1 MALTIDRKTRFPDG
15 EFAPVAR
22 NNTGIAPHHTVG
34 GTASAACDYRIDDTV
49 KAGNRGSTHSSN
61 TERIEEAL

>member
-1 MALTIDRKTRFPDG
+1 MALKIDHKPPFPDG
-15 EFAPVAR
+15 EFSRAAR
-22 NNTGIAPHHTVG
+22 NNTGIASHHTVG

-61 TERIEEAL
+61 TERIEAAL